1 MKRIFSI
8 VITLAFIFSLAA
20 CNRQEKAKNKI
31 FDLVEENY
39 DAIVEACKNKDAD
52 ALSNINGIT
61 RVNIVDGYVL
71 VYCMGAGIAPSSQE
85 YGFYYTEE
93 NRPVGIFDGY
103 IACNTEDLVPDG
115 NGYMY
120 YDSGYNAFYTEHI
133 KGNIYFYSNSF

>member
-8 VITLAFIFSLAA
+8 IIALIFICSLTG
-20 CNRQEKAKNKI
+20 CNSAEKAKKDI

-39 DAIVEACKNKDAD
+39 DAIVTACENKDAD
-52 ALSNINGIT
+52 ALSQINGIT
-61 RVNIVDGYVL
+61 RVSIVDGYVL
-71 VYCMGAGIAPSSQE
+71 VYCLGAGIAPSSQE
-85 YGFYYTEE
+85 YGFYYTED
-93 NRPVGIFDGY
+93 NRPVGVFDGY
-103 IACNTEDLVPDG
+103 IVCNTEDLAPDG